1 MNNIPGGNP
10 GKYKVLFQDLGL
22 IDYKEAWDYQEQKLQ
37 ELVREREELK
47 KKGKIDAI
55 LQKQVFLFCEHP
67 HVFTLGKSGKENNLL
82 INSDF
87 LKRINATF
95 YKINR
100 GGDITYHG
108 PGQIVGY
115 PIIDLDSFRIKIK
128 EYIWMLEEA
137 IIRLLSGFNIQAV
150 RMEGATGV
158 WLNSGLTSSSR
169 KICAIGVRVSN
180 RVTMH
185 GFAFN
190 VNTDLNYFN
199 YINPCGFTDKEVT
212 SLRRELGKEM
222 DLEEIKSKLKYSL
235 REIFD
240 IDWKMVL

>member
-1 MNNIPGGNP
+1 MNQTHR
-10 GKYKVLFQDLGL
+10 KYQIFFQDLGL
-22 IDYKEAWDYQEQKLQ
+22 IDYKEAWDYQEKRLK
-37 ELVREREELK
+37 ELVEEREELK
-47 KKGKIDAI
+47 KNGINDAI
-55 LQKQVFLFCEHP
+55 PQKQVFLFCEHP
-67 HVFTLGKSGKENNLL
+67 HVFTLGKSGKEHNLL

-87 LKRINATF
+87 LISINATF

-115 PIIDLDSFRIKIK
+115 PIIDLDSLKLKIK
-128 EYIWMLEEA
+128 DYIWMLEEA
-137 IIRLLSGFNIQAV
+137 VIRLLSGYSIKAI
-150 RMEGATGV
+150 RIAGATGV
-158 WLNSGLTSSSR
+158 WVDSFHSGKSR

-199 YINPCGFTDKEVT
+199 YINPCGFTDKEIT
-212 SLRRELGKEM
+212 SLSKELGTNM
-222 DLEEIKSKLKYSL
+222 NFEEIKAKLKFL
-235 REIFD
+235 LADIFD
-240 IDWKMVL
+240 IEWKMVL

>member
-1 MNNIPGGNP
+1 MNRISQ
-10 GKYKVLFQDLGL
+10 KYEIFFQDLGL
-22 IDYKEAWDYQEQKLQ
+22 IDYKEAWDYQENRLK
-37 ELVREREELK
+37 ELVLEKEELK
-47 KKGKIDAI
+47 KTGNNNTIP
-55 LQKQVFLFCEHP
+55 QKQVFLFCEHP
-67 HVFTLGKSGKENNLL
+67 HVFTLGKSGDEHNLL
-82 INSDF
+82 INSNF
-87 LKRINATF
+87 LEKINASF

-115 PIIDLDSFRIKIK
+115 PIIDLDSLRLKIK
-128 EYIWMLEEA
+128 EYVWMLEEA
-137 IIRLLSGFNIQAV
+137 VIRLLKEYTIKGI
-150 RMEGATGV
+150 RLEGATGI
-158 WLNSGLTSSSR
+158 WLNSDVRGKMR

-212 SLRRELGKEM
+212 SLSKEVGRYI
-222 DLEEIKSKLKYSL
+222 DFDEIKVKLKDSL
-235 REIFD
+235 ADVFR
-240 IDWKMVL
+240 IDWKMDL

>member
-1 MNNIPGGNP
+1 MTTFQVKN
-10 GKYKVLFQDLGL
+10 KVFFQDLGL

-37 ELVREREELK
+37 EVVREREEIK
-47 KKGKIDAI
+47 KEGQIDATP
-55 LQKQVFLFCEHP
+55 QKQVFLFCEHP
-67 HVFTLGKSGKENNLL
+67 HVFTLGKSGKEYNLL
-82 INSDF
+82 INSEY
-87 LKRINATF
+87 LNRINAAF
-95 YKINR
+95 YRINR

-128 EYIWMLEEA
+128 EYIWMLEES
-137 IIRLLSGFNIQAV
+137 IIRLLAGYDIIAV
-150 RMEGATGV
+150 RLEGATGV
-158 WLNSGLTSSSR
+158 WLVPGKAGKSR

-199 YINPCGFTDKEVT
+199 HINPCGFADREVT
-212 SLRRELGKEM
+212 SLSRELGQVVNMEK
-222 DLEEIKSKLKYSL
+222 IKSELKYSL
-235 REIFD
+235 AEIFN
-240 IDWKMVL
+240 IEWKLIL

>member
-1 MNNIPGGNP
+1 MNDVPGKYP
-10 GKYKVLFQDLGL
+10 GKYKILFQDLGL
-22 IDYKEAWDYQEQKLQ
+22 IDYKEAWDYQERRLQ
-37 ELVREREELK
+37 ELVTEREELK
-47 KKGKIDAI
+47 KDGNIDTV

-67 HVFTLGKSGKENNLL
+67 HVYTLGKSGKENNLL
-82 INSDF
+82 ISSDF
-87 LKRINATF
+87 LKRIDAAF

-115 PIIDLDSFRIKIK
+115 PIIDLDFFRIKIK
-128 EYIWMLEEA
+128 EYVWMLEEA
-137 IIRLLSGFNIQAV
+137 VIRLLSGYNIKAN
-150 RMEGATGV
+150 RLEGATGV
-158 WLNSGLTSSSR
+158 WLDSGQAGRTR

-190 VNTDLNYFN
+190 VNTDLNYFS

-212 SLRRELGKEM
+212 SLSKEVGKEM
-222 DLEEIKSKLKYSL
+222 NLEEIKSKLKYSL
-235 REIFD
+235 GEIFD

>member
-1 MNNIPGGNP
+1 MTPSQVKN
-10 GKYKVLFQDLGL
+10 KVFFQDLDL

-37 ELVREREELK
+37 ELIKEREELK
-47 KKGKIDAI
+47 KNGKINAI

-67 HVFTLGKSGKENNLL
+67 HVYTLGKSGKENNLL
-82 INSDF
+82 ISEDYLN
-87 LKRINATF
+87 RINATF
-95 YKINR
+95 YRINR

-115 PIIDLDSFRIKIK
+115 PIIDLDSFRIKIR
-128 EYIWMLEEA
+128 EYIWMLEES
-137 IIRLLSGFNIQAV
+137 IIRLVARYNVKAV
-150 RMEGATGV
+150 RLQDATGV
-158 WLNSGLTSSSR
+158 WLEPGQTGRSR

-199 YINPCGFTDKEVT
+199 FINPCGFTDREVT
-212 SLRRELGKEM
+212 SLSRELG
-222 DLEEIKSKLKYSL
+222 EEINIDKIKSELKYL
-235 REIFD
+235 LAEIFN
-240 IDWKMVL
+240 IEWKLIL

>member
-1 MNNIPGGNP
+1 MIPSQVKN
-10 GKYKVLFQDLGL
+10 KVFFQDLGL

-47 KKGKIDAI
+47 KDGKINPI
-55 LQKQVFLFCEHP
+55 TQKQVFLFCEHP
-67 HVFTLGKSGKENNLL
+67 NVYTLGKSGKENNLL
-82 INSDF
+82 IKSDY
-87 LKRINATF
+87 LKRINASF
-95 YKINR
+95 YRINR

-115 PIIDLDSFRIKIK
+115 PIIDLDYFRIKIK
-128 EYIWMLEEA
+128 EYIWMLEES
-137 IIRLLSGFNIQAV
+137 IIRLLAGYNITAV
-150 RMEGATGV
+150 RLEGATGV
-158 WLNSGLTSSSR
+158 WLGPGQTGKSR

-199 YINPCGFTDKEVT
+199 YINPCGFTDREVT
-212 SLRRELGKEM
+212 SLGRELGQEM
-222 DLEEIKSKLKYSL
+222 NIEKIKYELKCSL
-235 REIFD
+235 AEIFN
-240 IDWKMVL
+240 IEWKLIL

>member
-1 MNNIPGGNP
+1 MNTYR
-10 GKYKVLFQDLGL
+10 GKNKVCFQDLGI

-37 ELVREREELK
+37 DLVREREELK
-47 KKGKIDAI
+47 KNGKINAI
-55 LQKQVFLFCEHP
+55 PQKQVFLFCEHP
-67 HVFTLGKSGKENNLL
+67 HVYTLGKSGKENNLL
-82 INSDF
+82 INSDY
-87 LKRINATF
+87 LKRINASF
-95 YKINR
+95 YRINR

-115 PIIDLDSFRIKIK
+115 PIIDLDFFRIKIK
-128 EYIWMLEEA
+128 DYIRMLEES
-137 IIRLLSGFNIQAV
+137 IIRLVAEYNINAI
-150 RMEGATGV
+150 RLAGATGV
-158 WLNSGLTSSSR
+158 WLEHGQERKLR

-212 SLRRELGKEM
+212 SLSREAGKEINF
-222 DLEEIKSKLKYSL
+222 EEVKTELKYIL
-235 REIFD
+235 GEIFD
-240 IDWKMVL
+240 IEWKMIH

>member
-1 MNNIPGGNP
+1 MTPSQVKN
-10 GKYKVLFQDLGL
+10 KVCFQDLGL

-47 KKGKIDAI
+47 KDGKINAI
-55 LQKQVFLFCEHP
+55 PQKQVFLFCEHP
-67 HVFTLGKSGKENNLL
+67 HVYTLGKSGKENNLL
-82 INSDF
+82 IKSDY
-87 LKRINATF
+87 LKRINASF
-95 YKINR
+95 YRINR

-128 EYIWMLEEA
+128 EYIWMLEES
-137 IIRLLSGFNIQAV
+137 IIRLLAGYNIIAV

-158 WLNSGLTSSSR
+158 WLVPGQTGKSK

-190 VNTDLNYFN
+190 VNTDLNYFK
-199 YINPCGFTDKEVT
+199 YINPCGFIDMEVT
-212 SLRRELGKEM
+212 SLSRELGQEM
-222 DLEEIKSKLKYSL
+222 NIEKIKSELKYSL
-235 REIFD
+235 AEIFN
-240 IDWKMVL
+240 IEWKLIL